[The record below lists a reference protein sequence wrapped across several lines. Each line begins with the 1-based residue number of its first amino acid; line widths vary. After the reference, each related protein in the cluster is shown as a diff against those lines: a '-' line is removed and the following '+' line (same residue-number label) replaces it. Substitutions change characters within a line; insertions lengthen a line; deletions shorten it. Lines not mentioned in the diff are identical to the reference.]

1 MVKQSICKTPPKDVI
16 TQNSLAARCNADRE
30 GQRWQLALDLA
41 GGDVVGIGTRL
52 AACED
57 GRETE
62 GWTGIDR
69 DRQGSTGSRC
79 DTRRLKP
86 SSFP

>member
-1 MVKQSICKTPPKDVI
+1 MVKQSICKTPTKDVI

-62 GWTGIDR
+62 GWTGIDKVKMR
-69 DRQGSTGSRC
+69 YEEVETVEFSLRAIES
-79 DTRRLKP
+79 
-86 SSFP
+86 

>member
-1 MVKQSICKTPPKDVI
+1 MVKQSICKTPTKDVI
-16 TQNSLAARCNADRE
+16 TQNSLAARCNSDRE

-41 GGDVVGIGTRL
+41 GGDVVGIGTRW

-69 DRQGSTGSRC
+69 VKMRYEEVETVEFSLRAIES
-79 DTRRLKP
+79 
-86 SSFP
+86 